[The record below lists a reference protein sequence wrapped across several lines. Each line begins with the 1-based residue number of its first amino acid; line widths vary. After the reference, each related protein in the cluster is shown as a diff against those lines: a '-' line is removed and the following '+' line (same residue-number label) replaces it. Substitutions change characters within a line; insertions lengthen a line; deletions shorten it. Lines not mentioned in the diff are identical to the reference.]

1 MTWLQGRHL
10 IPEPEPE
17 KTPEPGR
24 SENENQDVSEE
35 GDIETIEINTPAG
48 GQERRETRREGE
60 ISGEINTP
68 PRQTTQATRPG
79 DDMEIS
85 RPLDGSTTTEVTRRR
100 SSGRS
105 IPTDRYSEEFKL
117 PEAPKSKRGARSSL
131 KSLKAVLKESWAHRP
146 EPTAPLRGRSKSRE
160 SSTEPTA
167 PLRRRS
173 KSRESSTSTKTRA
186 ASLERIQTGSIKNS
200 SGIRN
205 STRTRYEV
213 AGGGSYVQEADERSS
228 QTVKEGI
235 NTISGQNSKIAKL
248 QNSIILHPG
257 QGAWVYL
264 FEEPWQVS
272 GNDLIFPNL
281 AVHYC

>member
-1 MTWLQGRHL
+1 M
-10 IPEPEPE
+10 
-17 KTPEPGR
+17 
-24 SENENQDVSEE
+24 
-35 GDIETIEINTPAG
+35 
-48 GQERRETRREGE
+48 
-60 ISGEINTP
+60 
-68 PRQTTQATRPG
+68 
-79 DDMEIS
+79 
-85 RPLDGSTTTEVTRRR
+85 
-100 SSGRS
+100 
-105 IPTDRYSEEFKL
+105 
-117 PEAPKSKRGARSSL
+117 
-131 KSLKAVLKESWAHRP
+131 LKESWAHRP
-146 EPTAPLRGRSKSRE
+146 EPTAPLRGRRKSRE

-200 SGIRN
+200 SSIRN

-213 AGGGSYVQEADERSS
+213 AGGGSYVQEADESSWSDTEDETERSS